1 MTQIIPAIIAQNLE
15 EIREKIELVEPYVDW
30 AQLDVLDGIF
40 APSKT
45 FNDPAELKN
54 LQTDIKIEAHL
65 MIDQPEL
72 VIDQWILSGV
82 KRILI
87 HYESTKK
94 LDEVIKKVKE
104 AGLEVGVVL
113 KMETPITI
121 IDDFI
126 DKLDVVQLM
135 GIAEIGFYGHSFD
148 DRVLEKISTL
158 RKKYP
163 NVIIEID
170 GGINLKTAQE
180 VLDRGANRL
189 VVGSYLFQGD
199 NTKERIEEVR
209 KL

>member
-15 EIREKIELVEPYVDW
+15 EIREKIKLVEPYVDW
-30 AQLDVLDGIF
+30 VQLDVLDGIF

-45 FNDPAELKN
+45 FNDPVELKN

-135 GIAEIGFYGHSFD
+135 GIAEIGFYGHPFD

-180 VLDRGANRL
+180 VLDRGATRL

-199 NTKERIEEVR
+199 NIKERIDEVR

>member
-1 MTQIIPAIIAQNLE
+1 MEIIPAIIAQNLE
-15 EIREKIELVEPYVDW
+15 EIREKIKLVEPYVDW
-30 AQLDVLDGIF
+30 VQLDVLDGIF

-45 FNDPAELKN
+45 FNNPAELKN

-65 MIDQPEL
+65 MIDQPES

-94 LDEVIKKVKE
+94 LDEVIKKIKE
-104 AGLEVGVVL
+104 AGLEVGIVL
-113 KMETPITI
+113 KMETPVTV
-121 IDDFI
+121 IDNLI
-126 DKLDVVQLM
+126 DNIDVVQLM
-135 GIAEIGFYGHSFD
+135 GIAEIGFYGHPFD

-163 NVIIEID
+163 NVIIEVD
-170 GGINLKTAQE
+170 GGINLKTAQK
-180 VLDRGANRL
+180 VIDRGATRL

-199 NTKERIEEVR
+199 NIKERINEVR

>member
-15 EIREKIELVEPYVDW
+15 EIREKIKLVEPYVDW
-30 AQLDVLDGIF
+30 VQLDVVDGVF
-40 APSKT
+40 APVKT
-45 FNDPAELKN
+45 FNDPVELKN

-87 HYESTKK
+87 HYESTQHLEEIIDKTK
-94 LDEVIKKVKE
+94 A

-113 KMETPITI
+113 KMATPIAV
-121 IDDFI
+121 IDNLI
-126 DKLDVVQLM
+126 KKLDVIQLM

-148 DRVLEKISTL
+148 EQVLERILAL